1 MATTP
6 TRIRAVIKDGATD
19 VRVLMTHP
27 MTSPLRKD
35 AAGKFMAAHYIT
47 DVKAT
52 LNTRLVLSAKW
63 SVAVSQD
70 PFLWFRVQGGTTGDT
85 VAITWLDN
93 TGETRTD
100 SVTLS

>member
-1 MATTP
+1 MSTP
-6 TRIRAVIKDGATD
+6 TRIRAIVKDGATD

-35 AAGKFMAAHYIT
+35 AAGQFMAAHYIT

-52 LNTRLVLSAKW
+52 LNGRHVLSAKW

-70 PFLWFRVQGGTTGDT
+70 PFLWFRVDGGASGDT

-93 TGETRTD
+93 TGDTRTD
-100 SVTLS
+100 SATVS